1 MRIKQEADDMSRV
14 AWVFVAVVVLTVFAG
29 PLTAQ
34 RPSSDWTQ
42 WRGPNR
48 DGVAPAPSDA
58 QAWPAQLMQKWKVE
72 VGLGYA
78 TPLVVGNRIY
88 QFARKGDREVMMAID
103 ADSGKVL
110 WETGYS
116 AVFTVMSAAAPHG
129 PGPKS
134 TPVFFNE
141 RLFSI
146 GMTGIVTAYDAA
158 SGKQLWQKPG
168 SATVPMYTSHAFSPI
183 ISGGNVIFHLGGH
196 DEGAITA
203 FDVNTGEVRWSLRG
217 DGPGYGSPVLAEFG
231 GTRQIVTITQGKLV
245 GVDAASGTLLWERA
259 FVSPNFTNS
268 NTPVVADDLLIVAGG
283 SGTATSAYRVSKK
296 GAQWVV
302 DIAWENSEVPMRL
315 SDAVLAG
322 DVLFGISTRN
332 AGQYFAVDVKTG
344 KTLWT
349 SEGRQAAH
357 AAIARSGDLL
367 FSMEEDGEL
376 VVARN
381 SRTAFE
387 PLHRYKVSDAATWA
401 QPSYSGNRVFVK
413 DVSTLALW
421 TLN

>member
-1 MRIKQEADDMSRV
+1 MHRAIRASL
-14 AWVFVAVVVLTVFAG
+14 ALILFAAFVI
-29 PLTAQ
+29 PMYAQ
-34 RPSSDWTQ
+34 QPSSDWTQ

-58 QAWPAQLMQKWKVE
+58 QAWPTQLNQKWKVE

-88 QFARKGDREVMMAID
+88 QFARKGEREVMIGID

-110 WETGYS
+110 WETGHE
-116 AVFTVMSAAAPHG
+116 AKFTMMSATVQHG

-134 TPVFFNE
+134 TPVFANG
-141 RLFSI
+141 RLYSI

-168 SATVPMYTSHAFSPI
+168 SSVVPMFTTHAFSPI
-183 ISGGNVIFHLGGH
+183 IEGGLVIFHLGGH

-203 FDVNTGEVRWSLRG
+203 FDANTGDVRWSWRG
-217 DGPGYGSPVLAEFG
+217 DGPGYGSPVVAQFG

-245 GVDAASGTLLWERA
+245 GLDVASGALLWERP

-268 NTPVVADDLLIVAGG
+268 NTPVVAGDLLVVSSNGPP
-283 SGTATSAYRVSKK
+283 TSAYRVSRK
-296 GAQWVV
+296 GTQWLVET
-302 DIAWENSEVPMRL
+302 AWENTEVPMRL
-315 SDAVLAG
+315 SDAVVAG

-332 AGQYFAVDVKTG
+332 SGQYFAVDVKTG
-344 KTLWT
+344 KTLWV

-357 AAIARSGDLL
+357 AAIARSGDLF

-387 PLHRYKVSDAATWA
+387 PLRRYKLSDAATWA

-413 DVSTLALW
+413 DLSTLSLW

>member
-1 MRIKQEADDMSRV
+1 MTRIP
-14 AWVFVAVVVLTVFAG
+14 VVLIALV
-29 PLTAQ
+29 LLVVQLSAQ

-42 WRGPNR
+42 WRGSNR
-48 DGVAPAPSDA
+48 DGVAAAPSDA
-58 QAWPAQLMQKWKVE
+58 AAWPAQLTQKWRLE

-78 TPLVVGNRIY
+78 TPLIVGNRIY
-88 QFARKGDREVMMAID
+88 QFARKGEREVMMAID

-110 WETGYS
+110 WETGHN
-116 AVFTVMSAAAPHG
+116 APFTPMSAAAGHG

-134 TPVFFNE
+134 TPVFFNG
-141 RLFSI
+141 RLYSI
-146 GMTGIVTAYDAA
+146 GMTGIVTAHDAA

-168 SATVPMYTSHAFSPI
+168 SPSVPMYTTHSFSPI
-183 ISGGNVIFHLGGH
+183 INGQNVIFHLGGH

-203 FDVNTGEVRWSLRG
+203 FDLNTGDVRWTWRG
-217 DGPGYGSPVLAEFG
+217 DGPGYGSPVTADFG
-231 GTRQIVTITQGKLV
+231 GTRQIITITQGKLV
-245 GVDAASGTLLWERA
+245 GIDVSNGALLWERA

-268 NTPVVADDLLIVAGG
+268 TTPIVAGDLLVVS
-283 SGTATSAYRVSKK
+283 SGNGPPTSAYRVNKK
-296 GAQWVV
+296 GTQWVV
-302 DIAWENSEVPMRL
+302 ETAWENPDVPMRL
-315 SDAVLAG
+315 SDAVVAG

-332 AGQYFAVDVKTG
+332 AGQYFGLDLKTG

-349 SEGRQAAH
+349 SEGRQAGH
-357 AAIARSGDLL
+357 AAIARSGDLI

-376 VVARN
+376 IVARN

-387 PLHRYKVSDAATWA
+387 PLHRYKLSDAATWA

-413 DVSTLALW
+413 DVSTLTLW